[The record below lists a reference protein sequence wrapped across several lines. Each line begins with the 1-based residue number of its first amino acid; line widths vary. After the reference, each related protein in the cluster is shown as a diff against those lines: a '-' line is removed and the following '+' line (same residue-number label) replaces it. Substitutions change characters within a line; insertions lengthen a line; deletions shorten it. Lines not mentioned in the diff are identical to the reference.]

1 MKKRLLIGLLL
12 FFSSQVAVILK
23 ADIPTFDSQSIL
35 ISPQNVK
42 VGDVV
47 RILMV
52 FEEDLTGLEI
62 ETVSPQGVLNPLQKR
77 RSGGFPSWIFMT
89 YNIPSEGVYRIELKR
104 EGETVSSASFDVDSK
119 KILRNESP
127 SIWNT
132 RRQWSREVE
141 NLYSAWLE
149 FLFLEDEEGAFW
161 ENLQEVTSDSKRNLL
176 YNHLN
181 LDEDEKLVMKPD
193 CADNPYFLRAYFS
206 WKLGLPFGFHMCD
219 WGGRLGVP
227 LCTQWVS
234 NRENS

>member
-77 RSGGFPSWIFMT
+77 RSGEF
-89 YNIPSEGVYRIELKR
+89 
-104 EGETVSSASFDVDSK
+104 
-119 KILRNESP
+119 
-127 SIWNT
+127 T
-132 RRQWSREVE
+132 RG
-141 NLYSAWLE
+141 
-149 FLFLEDEEGAFW
+149 D
-161 ENLQEVTSDSKRNLL
+161 K
-176 YNHLN
+176 
-181 LDEDEKLVMKPD
+181 
-193 CADNPYFLRAYFS
+193 
-206 WKLGLPFGFHMCD
+206 
-219 WGGRLGVP
+219 
-227 LCTQWVS
+227 
-234 NRENS
+234 